1 FLRGFQEGVFQEEVA
16 QFVQDHAH
24 HFAVLCVDGS
34 YPLVWT
40 ELHNQYKELFD
51 QQFEAILWFQDSSPE
66 QFHESCRSLLAA
78 CENLPEDAELDVS
91 DCRGAGVTVAAFRS
105 FLCALTASEDFD
117 RFLQVM
123 FAACCGTLRP
133 TLALPKDQPSARVVE
148 LAVPP
153 GLGPGDLVRA
163 QFLGQ
168 ALELRVPQGCEAGMS
183 FTATIDL

>member
-1 FLRGFQEGVFQEEVA
+1 MDGTW
-16 QFVQDHAH
+16 DP
-24 HFAVLCVDGS
+24 FALGKFPCS

-105 FLCALTASEDFD
+105 FLSALTASEDFE

-153 GLGPGDLVRA
+153 GAKQPRGRSG
-163 QFLGQ
+163 FGGE
-168 ALELRVPQGCEAGMS
+168 ALELRVPQGCEAQGRRG
-183 FTATIDL
+183 AAGQCGRRAG